1 VQTDGSLGL
10 YEFGNSVQVRAYNL
24 DQIGFVV
31 DGIPTGRSDPFG
43 GSPVFRYVDNEN
55 LGSVVASA
63 GAGDVSVPS
72 YSSLG
77 PVVRY
82 NSIAPQKKAGL
93 FVSEA
98 LGQFNLRRNFIRAS
112 TGQLGP
118 ISAYVSRTKLD
129 SDLWRGAGGVHR
141 THWEAQL
148 HADLGGDSWAR
159 LKFVSNDFHDNDSP
173 TLTRAQYTSTTPD
186 LGGKTGRYR
195 GYIDTPPNTT
205 PGFAPSVAGV
215 PIRTPTTP
223 TPPRWRSMCATT
235 GSMAARCILASR
247 RASTSNRRAIGSTR
261 RAMASRRI
269 PMQTAC
275 RSTCARRPRA

>member
-1 VQTDGSLGL
+1 MNLATAC
-10 YEFGNSVQVRAYNL
+10 RCAYNL

-118 ISAYVSRTKLD
+118 ISAYVSRTKL
-129 SDLWRGAGGVHR
+129 
-141 THWEAQL
+141 T
-148 HADLGGDSWAR
+148 
-159 LKFVSNDFHDNDSP
+159 
-173 TLTRAQYTSTTPD
+173 
-186 LGGKTGRYR
+186 
-195 GYIDTPPNTT
+195 
-205 PGFAPSVAGV
+205 
-215 PIRTPTTP
+215 
-223 TPPRWRSMCATT
+223 ATC
-235 GSMAARCILASR
+235 GAARAACTAP
-247 RASTSNRRAIGSTR
+247 IGK
-261 RAMASRRI
+261 
-269 PMQTAC
+269 
-275 RSTCARRPRA
+275 RSSMPIWAGIAGRG